1 MIKLLIKGIFWVITQ
16 LFNIIFSPV
25 LSVITSLFP
34 VLSTYFNHI
43 IAFTNTS
50 LTYVRTCLSL
60 LCISDT
66 MILAI
71 FDYFVICYS
80 IYLTMLSV
88 RFAVKIYNKFK
99 I

>member
-1 MIKLLIKGIFWVITQ
+1 MVKLFIKGIFWVVTQ
-16 LFNIIFSPV
+16 LFNLIFSPII
-25 LSVITSLFP
+25 SVITALFP
-34 VLSTYFNHI
+34 SLGTFFGYISS
-43 IAFTNTS
+43 FTTTS

-60 LCISDT
+60 LCISDD

-71 FDYFVICYS
+71 FDYFVICYT
-80 IYLTMLSV
+80 IYLTMLGV